1 MINKGHIS
9 WSLFSLSFI
18 RQEKEKYISL
28 ARSIFYPPYSG
39 ERLATFIISITQR
52 GISEVLSRQG
62 INSDFVYICTLNSME
77 EVFIMDK
84 VNTLE
89 YDDIINVMKKING
102 RTRGSF
108 LYDLKNARYLLSYYL
123 MATPWSFNGQPLIV
137 LHFTD
142 YQHITDSLSAF
153 SKDINYGMLL
163 FLLILTIVI
172 SVFSWTITHP
182 IRRLD
187 EQVKHYARTREI
199 QKHQIH
205 GEGEI
210 ATLSR
215 TFFDMQI
222 TINELF
228 DKLKKESEIREQ
240 YRFQALR
247 AQINPH
253 FLFNT
258 LNTIRWMTMI
268 RRADNITDTIDALVK
283 ILEYSIKGDREFVHL
298 GEELDMI
305 RNYLHIQN
313 CRYGDDLMG
322 FIEISPRL
330 EECRIIKFILQP
342 IVENSFLHAFKN
354 ISREKIIRISGM
366 IDENCLKLFVQDN
379 GIGIL
384 PEKLSELNGSFDLWD
399 KKKVKGIGLPSVYQ
413 RIKIEHGE
421 TYGIR
426 LKSIPGEGT
435 TVEYTLPLIKWDI
448 KNEEINDS

>member
-1 MINKGHIS
+1 MKIKQRINSLSIRVFLLIFVFLLLPVYVSFIIIRNLYENYIRQELSNQIIANIEGGQEEFYDTFHRIANISNIFTLDEKLISILLEPNSSYYERNRQFDILVHSLSNNNLFDLRDIRITMFDNKNQTYANWSLNFNDYTFLLEQEWVQETMINKGRIS

-102 RTRGSF
+102 RAKGSF
-108 LYDLKNARYLLSYYL
+108 LYDLKNVRYLLSYYL
-123 MATPWSFNGQPLIV
+123 MATPWSFNGQPLII

-163 FLLILTIVI
+163 FLFILTIVI
-172 SVFSWTITHP
+172 SIFSWTITHP

-199 QKHQIH
+199 QKYQIR

-210 ATLSR
+210 AALSH

-268 RRADNITDTIDALVK
+268 RRADNITDAIDALVK
-283 ILEYSIKGDREFVHL
+283 ILEYSIKGIGNLYIL
-298 GEELDMI
+298 G
-305 RNYLHIQN
+305 
-313 CRYGDDLMG
+313 
-322 FIEISPRL
+322 
-330 EECRIIKFILQP
+330 
-342 IVENSFLHAFKN
+342 KN
-354 ISREKIIRISGM
+354 WI
-366 IDENCLKLFVQDN
+366 
-379 GIGIL
+379 
-384 PEKLSELNGSFDLWD
+384 
-399 KKKVKGIGLPSVYQ
+399 
-413 RIKIEHGE
+413 
-421 TYGIR
+421 
-426 LKSIPGEGT
+426 
-435 TVEYTLPLIKWDI
+435 
-448 KNEEINDS
+448 